1 MISRHNYFA
10 VGLLINRANQGDIM
24 TVRIV
29 TDSTSD
35 IPREVAQN
43 LGISIV
49 PLTVS
54 FGGKAYRDGI
64 DLSNK
69 EFYSKLVQSKEL
81 PKTSQPSVGSF
92 IDVYETLAQQDNDI
106 ISIHISNKLSGTYNA
121 ALLAKETIRGSCH
134 IEVVDSESV
143 SMGLGL
149 TVIAAAKAIYGGAS
163 FQETIDIVHRSIS
176 RTHLVALLQTLE
188 YLERGGRL
196 GKGKALLGS
205 LLHVKPLIAVREGEV
220 QPFGIARTTRGALQ
234 RLYDFVNALL
244 HITGLSI
251 MYTTVSKEVEV
262 LAKLLAPLFPLDRI
276 IITQVGSSLGTHT
289 GPGTV
294 AVAALVE

>member
-1 MISRHNYFA
+1 MGRYKYFV
-10 VGLLINRANQGDIM
+10 VGLLIMRTGQGDLMAI
-24 TVRIV
+24 RII

-54 FGGKAYRDGI
+54 FGKEAYRDGI

-69 EFYSKLVQSKEL
+69 EFYSKLVQSKTL
-81 PKTSQPSVGSF
+81 PQTSQPSIGEFV
-92 IDVYETLAQQDNDI
+92 DAYKTHAQQDNDI
-106 ISIHISNKLSGTYNA
+106 ISIHVSNKLSGTYRT
-121 ALLAKETIRGSCH
+121 ALLAREVMGNDCH

-149 TVIAAAKAIYGGAS
+149 AVVATAKAVRDGAS
-163 FQETIDIVHRSIS
+163 FKEAAEIAHRCATQ
-176 RTHLVALLQTLE
+176 THLVAFLQTLE
-188 YLERGGRL
+188 YLEKGGRL

-205 LLHVKPLIAVREGEV
+205 LLHVKPMIAVREGEV
-220 QPFGIARTTRGALQ
+220 QPFGMARTTKGALQ
-234 RLYDFVNALL
+234 RLYDFVNTLL
-244 HITGLSI
+244 HIRGLSI
-251 MYTTVSKEVEV
+251 IYTTVSKEVEI
-262 LAKLLAPLFPLDRI
+262 LAKLLAPLFPRDLI
-276 IITQVGSSLGTHT
+276 LVAQAGSVLGTHT

-294 AVAALVE
+294 AVAALVK

>member
-1 MISRHNYFA
+1 MAI
-10 VGLLINRANQGDIM
+10 
-24 TVRIV
+24 RIV

-54 FGGKAYRDGI
+54 FGKESYRDGI

-69 EFYSKLVQSKEL
+69 EFYSKLVRSKTL
-81 PKTSQPSVGSF
+81 PKTSQPSIGEFVD
-92 IDVYETLAQQDNDI
+92 IYKMHAQHDNEI
-106 ISIHISNKLSGTYNA
+106 ISMHISNKLSGTYRT
-121 ALLAKETIRGSCH
+121 ALLARDAMGNDCH
-134 IEVVDSESV
+134 IDVVDSESV

-149 TVIAAAKAIYGGAS
+149 SVIATAKAVRDGAS
-163 FQETIDIVHRSIS
+163 FKEAMEIAHRSTKQ
-176 RTHLVALLQTLE
+176 THLIAFLQTLE

-205 LLHVKPLIAVREGEV
+205 LLHIKPIIAVREGEV
-220 QPFGIARTTRGALQ
+220 QPFGIARTTKGALY
-234 RLYDFVNALL
+234 RLYDFVNMLL

-262 LAKLLAPLFPLDRI
+262 LAKLLAPLFPRDFILVA
-276 IITQVGSSLGTHT
+276 QAGSILGTHT

-294 AVAALVE
+294 AIAALVE